1 MVGSTGD
8 DKKTWVGHIN
18 HFIQIVLSAILTA
31 KTFSF
36 LLTVIQIKKRHFLL
50 FNSCFSGLFGGKVG
64 HRDLC
69 KSVD

>member
-31 KTFSF
+31 KTFFFFTHSHPDQEETFPSF
-36 LLTVIQIKKRHFLL
+36 QQL
-50 FNSCFSGLFGGKVG
+50 FFWFVWREGWAQRPV
-64 HRDLC
+64 
-69 KSVD
+69 